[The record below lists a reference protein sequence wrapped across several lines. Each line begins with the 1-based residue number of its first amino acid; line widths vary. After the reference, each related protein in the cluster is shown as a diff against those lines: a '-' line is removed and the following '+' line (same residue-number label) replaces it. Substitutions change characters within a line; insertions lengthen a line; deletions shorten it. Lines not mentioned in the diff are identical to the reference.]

1 MLGWFTR
8 CSCLC
13 LTSISLFPSLYSTPA
28 SAASFVVY
36 EYGCEK
42 ASLSGQSKVIN
53 PGSQKWE
60 FHTTR
65 QFNQW
70 LAMREECL
78 LFSTFRSCLVE
89 HRTSNNCRTTTYYVA
104 WRSLVVY
111 CCVPDSVTWLLRF
124 IINGSLNTTHRVSNE
139 FQAYNTV
146 VIRIRAIS
154 CPKRGGILQDRR
166 VKTKRK

>member
-1 MLGWFTR
+1 M
-8 CSCLC
+8 
-13 LTSISLFPSLYSTPA
+13 
-28 SAASFVVY
+28 
-36 EYGCEK
+36 
-42 ASLSGQSKVIN
+42 
-53 PGSQKWE
+53 
-60 FHTTR
+60 
-65 QFNQW
+65 
-70 LAMREECL
+70 
-78 LFSTFRSCLVE
+78 
-89 HRTSNNCRTTTYYVA
+89 
-104 WRSLVVY
+104 Y